1 MLNMLVEKK
10 KSEKSINKGALRLQG
25 TQPVPKCH
33 RRAEA
38 EGLGL
43 GATRPSCCTSE

>member
-1 MLNMLVEKK
+1 MLNMLVEKN
-10 KSEKSINKGALRLQG
+10 KSEKSINKEALRLEG
-25 TQPVPKCH
+25 TQPVPKFH

-43 GATRPSCCTSE
+43 GARHPSC